1 MKAMAT
7 TGADINN
14 IRIKITPL
22 FNRFIIISNIFAPNL
37 VLGGRFIIKSMDIS
51 YQIH

>member
-7 TGADINN
+7 AGVDINN

-22 FNRFIIISNIFAPNL
+22 FNRPVMINNVFVLNL
-37 VLGGRFIIKSMDIS
+37 TLGGRFIIKSIDIS
-51 YQIH
+51 Y